1 MAHTQTST
9 KTTTNTPI
17 LSPQFQELFA
27 QTQQSISDTPKF
39 DFQKILSEGLSGS
52 LIQSLIGP
60 VLQALIPQEEQAR
73 QSLTDTFRQAG
84 GIAPGSTAFGVG
96 AGKLEGQIQGNRG
109 AVIADLIR
117 QSLGDIIQGSALEQ
131 RSAETGTNQLT
142 RLLQS
147 IPLGSESVI
156 SQILSGGGGGGSGGS
171 GSGGTTGFGF
181 SPTSQAVIDQN
192 RTQPGTATFFQPT
205 SSTSS
210 SSGSTTSTNKFK
222 TPSFTLNSAD
232 LRIQPNKFFQ

>member
-1 MAHTQTST
+1 MAHAQTST
-9 KTTTNTPI
+9 KTTTTSPT
-17 LSPQFQELFA
+17 LSPEFRKLFE

-60 VLQALIPQEEQAR
+60 VLQALVPQEEQAR

-84 GIAPGSTAFGVG
+84 GIAPGSTAFGAG

-117 QSLGDIIQGSALEQ
+117 QSLGDIIQGSALQ
-131 RSAETGTNQLT
+131 QQSAETGTNQLT

-156 SQILSGGGGGGSGGS
+156 SQILSGGGGGGSSSGGS
-171 GSGGTTGFGF
+171 SAAGFGF

-192 RTQPGTATFFQPT
+192 RTNPNTAGFQPT
-205 SSTSS
+205 SPTSQ
-210 SSGSTTSTNKFK
+210 SSGATTSTNKFK
-222 TPSFTLNSAD
+222 TPSFKLDPSD
-232 LRIQPNKFFQ
+232 LQVQPNKFF

>member
-1 MAHTQTST
+1 MAQTST

-84 GIAPGSTAFGVG
+84 GIAPGSTAFGAG

-171 GSGGTTGFGF
+171 GSGGISSGFGF
-181 SPTSQAVIDQN
+181 SPESRRVQDIHT
-192 RTQPGTATFFQPT
+192 RQPGSAAFRPPRT
-205 SSTSS
+205 TSS

-222 TPSFTLNSAD
+222 TPNFRLDQSD
-232 LRIQPNKFFQ
+232 LRVQPNKFFQ